1 MSLSTQDITRQWAS
15 LPASQIAVG
24 VNEALHTNSS
34 LVVTAP
40 PGAGK
45 STLLPLTILSS
56 LGEGE
61 KILMLEPRRLA
72 ARQIAERM
80 AQMLGE
86 QVGETI
92 GYRVRFESRVS
103 KRTRIEVLTEG
114 ILTRMI
120 VDDAT
125 LDGVSVVIFD
135 EFHERSIN
143 SDLALAMT
151 RQAQQIIR
159 PDLKVVIMS
168 ATIDTSNICAA
179 LQAPLIESEGRM
191 FPVELHYAD
200 KDTDPRD
207 IAAAAASTTIEAYK
221 KYEGDILVFLP
232 GQAEIERCY
241 ELLSKSQHFTASPS
255 QPINTSTHQHL
266 TTSGGAL
273 VSSAPTTSQHLT
285 TSTSQHLTIHPL
297 YGNLSPEDQRRAIA
311 PSAPG
316 ERKIVIATP
325 IAETSITIEGVRVV
339 IDAGLC
345 RQVVFDARTGLSHLE
360 TVRISMDMATQRM
373 GRAGRVAEGV
383 CYRLWTKASEHLMAE
398 QRKPEIEEAD
408 LAPMLLDT
416 AAFGESDAEALP
428 WLTMPP
434 RAGVFKAKEL
444 LTALGAIDE
453 NGNITSIGKR
463 MATLPC
469 HPRIARMI
477 LATTNLTTSTPQEV
491 HLSPLGFCRLPE
503 QEVHQQH
510 LTTSTSHHNNTSL
523 ACDIAALLEEKDPL
537 SETGGT
543 DLTLRLSAL
552 RAARRKK
559 QLGRWQRIAK
569 IAAEYRRMAH
579 TDEDNR
585 DPAPT
590 EVGLLVAYAY
600 PERIA
605 HSTNSIGG
613 YRLASG
619 ANVQLDAAD
628 QQSAHSWLAIASL
641 YSAPGTTGRVFLA
654 APIAPDDLEKEFV
667 KEVDNIAWDTKQGC
681 VVMQREQRIGKL
693 ILSQKPIHDANK
705 ERLKGIVCEAMKKD
719 GLTMMAWSEK
729 AVEQVQRRVAQVA
742 AWHPEM
748 ALPDVSTEHL
758 LSTAAQWLPFYL
770 EEGGRVK
777 TSVQELRKLNL
788 AEIIWNILPY
798 EAQLEVDRLAP
809 THIEVPTGS
818 HIRIDYRSGAE
829 APVLSVRLQE
839 CFGMERTPCVD
850 DGRQPL
856 LMELLSPGFKPVQLT
871 QDLASFWQGT
881 YFEVRKE
888 LRRRYPKHY
897 WPENPLEAEAVRG
910 VKRK

>member
-143 SDLALAMT
+143 SDLALALT

-221 KYEGDILVFLP
+221 KYEGDILVFLS

-241 ELLSKSQHFTASPS
+241 ELLSESQHFTASPS

-266 TTSGGAL
+266 TTST
-273 VSSAPTTSQHLT
+273 SQPTTT
-285 TSTSQHLTIHPL
+285 TPHHLTIHPL

-477 LATTNLTTSTPQEV
+477 LATTNLTTSTPQGV

-537 SETGGT
+537 SETGDT

-552 RAARRKK
+552 RTARRKK

-619 ANVQLDAAD
+619 ANVQLDTAD

-693 ILSQKPIHDANK
+693 ILSQKPIHDADK

-758 LSTAAQWLPFYL
+758 LSTAADWLPFYL

-788 AEIIWNILPY
+788 ADIIWNILPY

>member
-1 MSLSTQDITRQWAS
+1 MSFSTQDITRQWAS

-24 VNEALHTNSS
+24 VNDALHTNSS

-80 AQMLGE
+80 AQMLDE

-143 SDLALAMT
+143 SDLALALT

-200 KDTDPRD
+200 EDTDPRD

-232 GQAEIERCY
+232 GQAEIEHCY
-241 ELLSKSQHFTASPS
+241 ELLSKSQHFTAAPS

-273 VSSAPTTSQHLT
+273 VSSAPTTSQPIT

-477 LATTNLTTSTPQEV
+477 LATTNLTTSTPQGV

-628 QQSAHSWLAIASL
+628 QQSAHSWLAVASL

-693 ILSQKPIHDANK
+693 ILSQKPIHDADK
-705 ERLKGIVCEAMKKD
+705 EHLKGIVCEAMKKD

-758 LSTAAQWLPFYL
+758 LSTAADWLPFYL

-897 WPENPLEAEAVRG
+897 WPENPLEAEAVRV

>member
-1 MSLSTQDITRQWAS
+1 MTFSTQDITKKCAS
-15 LPASQIAVG
+15 LPASLIADD
-24 VNEALHTNSS
+24 VNSALQTHHS
-34 LVVTAP
+34 VVITAP

-80 AQMLGE
+80 AQILGE
-86 QVGETI
+86 TVGETV
-92 GYRVRFESRVS
+92 GYRVRFESKVS

-114 ILTRMI
+114 ILTRML

-125 LDGVSVVIFD
+125 LDGVSIVIFD

-143 SDLALAMT
+143 SDLALALT
-151 RQAQQIIR
+151 RQAQEIIR
-159 PDLKVVIMS
+159 PDLKIVIMS
-168 ATIDTSNICAA
+168 ATIDACGICTT
-179 LQAPLIESEGRM
+179 LKAPLIESEGRM

-200 KDTDPRD
+200 EDTDPRD
-207 IAAAAASTTIEAYK
+207 IAAVAASTTIEAYK
-221 KYEGDILVFLP
+221 KHEGDILVFLP
-232 GQAEIERCY
+232 GQAEIERCF
-241 ELLSKSQHFTASPS
+241 ELLSNSQHL
-255 QPINTSTHQHL
+255 N
-266 TTSGGAL
+266 TSGGAL
-273 VSSAPTTSQHLT
+273 VSSAPTTSQPIT
-285 TSTSQHLTIHPL
+285 TTTPQHLTIHPL
-297 YGNLSPEDQRRAIA
+297 YGNLSPENQRRAIA

-339 IDAGLC
+339 IDSGLC
-345 RQVVFDARTGLSHLE
+345 RQVVFDARTGLSHLQ

-408 LAPMLLDT
+408 LAPMVLDT

-444 LTALGAIDE
+444 LMSLGAIDE
-453 NGNITSIGKR
+453 NGNITPIGKR
-463 MATLPC
+463 MAALPC

-477 LATTNLTTSTPQEV
+477 LATTNLTTSTSQGV
-491 HLSPLGFCRLPE
+491 HLS
-503 QEVHQQH
+503 QVHQQH
-510 LTTSTSHHNNTSL
+510 LTTSTSQHLTTSL

-552 RAARRKK
+552 RAARRKG
-559 QLGRWQRIAK
+559 QMGRWQRIAK

-579 TDEDNR
+579 TDEENR

-590 EVGLLVAYAY
+590 EVGLLVAHAY

-605 HSTNSIGG
+605 HSTNSIGS

-619 ANVQLDAAD
+619 ANVQLDATD

-641 YSAPGTTGRVFLA
+641 HSAPGATGRVFLA
-654 APIAPDDLEKEFV
+654 APLDPEDLNVEFV
-667 KEVDNIAWDTKQGC
+667 KEVDNISWDTKQGC

-693 ILSQKPIHDANK
+693 MLSEKPIHDADK
-705 ERLKGIVCEAMKKD
+705 EQVKSIVCEAMKKD

-742 AWHPEM
+742 AWHPEL
-748 ALPDVSTEHL
+748 ALSDVSTEHL
-758 LSTAAQWLPFYL
+758 LSTAADWLPFYL

-777 TSVQELRKLNL
+777 QSVQELRKLNL
-788 AEIIWNILPY
+788 AEIIWNLLPY
-798 EAQLEVDRLAP
+798 EAQQEVDRLAP

-818 HIRIDYRSGAE
+818 RIRIDYRTGAE

-850 DGRQPL
+850 DGKRPV

-910 VKRK
+910 IKRK

>member
-1 MSLSTQDITRQWAS
+1 MTFSTQDITKKCAS
-15 LPASQIAVG
+15 LPASLIADD
-24 VNEALHTNSS
+24 VNSALQMHHS
-34 LVVTAP
+34 LVITAP

-56 LGEGE
+56 LGDGE

-80 AQMLGE
+80 AQILGE
-86 QVGETI
+86 TVGETV
-92 GYRVRFESRVS
+92 GYRVRFESKVS

-114 ILTRMI
+114 ILTRML

-125 LDGVSVVIFD
+125 LDGVSIVIFD

-143 SDLALAMT
+143 SDLALALT
-151 RQAQQIIR
+151 RQAQEIIR
-159 PDLKVVIMS
+159 PDLKIVIMS
-168 ATIDTSNICAA
+168 ATIDACGICAA
-179 LQAPLIESEGRM
+179 LKAPLIESEGRM

-200 KDTDPRD
+200 EDTDPRD
-207 IAAAAASTTIEAYK
+207 IAAVAASTTIEAYK
-221 KYEGDILVFLP
+221 KHEGDILVFLP
-232 GQAEIERCY
+232 GQAEIERCF
-241 ELLSKSQHFTASPS
+241 ELLSNSQH
-255 QPINTSTHQHL
+255 L
-266 TTSGGAL
+266 YTSGGAL
-273 VSSAPTTSQHLT
+273 VSSAPTTSQPIT
-285 TSTSQHLTIHPL
+285 TTTPHHLTIHPL
-297 YGNLSPEDQRRAIA
+297 YGNLSPENQRRAIA

-325 IAETSITIEGVRVV
+325 IAEASITIEGVRVV
-339 IDAGLC
+339 IDSGLC
-345 RQVVFDARTGLSHLE
+345 RQVVFDARTGLSHLQ

-408 LAPMLLDT
+408 LAPMVLDT

-444 LTALGAIDE
+444 LMSLGAIDE
-453 NGNITSIGKR
+453 NGNITPIGKR

-477 LATTNLTTSTPQEV
+477 LATTSLTTSTPQGV
-491 HLSPLGFCRLPE
+491 HLS
-503 QEVHQQH
+503 QVHQQH
-510 LTTSTSHHNNTSL
+510 LTTSTSHHNTTSL

-537 SETGGT
+537 SEIGGT

-579 TDEDNR
+579 TDEENR

-590 EVGLLVAYAY
+590 EVGLLVAHAY

-605 HSTNSIGG
+605 HSTNSIGS

-619 ANVQLDAAD
+619 ANVQLDATD

-641 YSAPGTTGRVFLA
+641 HSAPGATGRVFLA
-654 APIAPDDLEKEFV
+654 APLDPEDLNVEFV
-667 KEVDNIAWDTKQGC
+667 KEVDNISWDTKQGC

-693 ILSQKPIHDANK
+693 MLSEKPIHDADK
-705 ERLKGIVCEAMKKD
+705 EQVKSIVCEAMKKD

-742 AWHPEM
+742 AWHPEL

-758 LSTAAQWLPFYL
+758 LSTAADWLPFYL

-777 TSVQELRKLNL
+777 SSIQELRKLNL
-788 AEIIWNILPY
+788 AEIIWNLLPY
-798 EAQLEVDRLAP
+798 EAQQEVDRLAP

-818 HIRIDYRSGAE
+818 RIRIDYRTGAE

-850 DGRQPL
+850 DGKQPV

>member
-1 MSLSTQDITRQWAS
+1 MTFSTQDITKKCAS
-15 LPASQIAVG
+15 LPASLIADD
-24 VNEALHTNSS
+24 VNSALQTHHS
-34 LVVTAP
+34 LVITAP

-56 LGEGE
+56 LGDGE

-80 AQMLGE
+80 AQILGE
-86 QVGETI
+86 TVGETV
-92 GYRVRFESRVS
+92 GYRVRFESKVS

-114 ILTRMI
+114 ILTRML

-125 LDGVSVVIFD
+125 LDGVSIVIFD

-143 SDLALAMT
+143 SDLALALT
-151 RQAQQIIR
+151 RQAQEIIR
-159 PDLKVVIMS
+159 PDLKIVIMS
-168 ATIDTSNICAA
+168 ATIDACGICAA
-179 LQAPLIESEGRM
+179 LKAPLIESEGRM

-200 KDTDPRD
+200 EDTDPRD
-207 IAAAAASTTIEAYK
+207 IAAVAASTTMEAYRK
-221 KYEGDILVFLP
+221 HEGDILVFLP
-232 GQAEIERCY
+232 GQAEIERCI
-241 ELLSKSQHFTASPS
+241 ELLCNSQH
-255 QPINTSTHQHL
+255 L
-266 TTSGGAL
+266 YTSGGAL
-273 VSSAPTTSQHLT
+273 VSSAPTTSQPIT
-285 TSTSQHLTIHPL
+285 TTTPQHLTIYPL
-297 YGNLSPEDQRRAIA
+297 YGNLSPENQRRAIA

-339 IDAGLC
+339 IDSGLC
-345 RQVVFDARTGLSHLE
+345 RQVVFDARTGLSHLQ

-408 LAPMLLDT
+408 LAPMVLDT

-444 LTALGAIDE
+444 LMSLGAIDE
-453 NGNITSIGKR
+453 NGNITPIGKR
-463 MATLPC
+463 MAALPC

-477 LATTNLTTSTPQEV
+477 LATTNLTTSTHQGV
-491 HLSPLGFCRLPE
+491 HLS
-503 QEVHQQH
+503 QVHQQH
-510 LTTSTSHHNNTSL
+510 LTTSTSHHNTTSL

-552 RAARRKK
+552 RTARRKG
-559 QLGRWQRIAK
+559 QMGRWQRIAK

-579 TDEDNR
+579 TDEENR
-585 DPAPT
+585 DPAPM
-590 EVGLLVAYAY
+590 EVGLLVAHAY

-605 HSTNSIGG
+605 HSTNNIGS

-619 ANVQLDAAD
+619 ANVQLDSTD
-628 QQSAHSWLAIASL
+628 QQSAHSWIAIASL
-641 YSAPGTTGRVFLA
+641 HSAPGTTGRVFLA
-654 APIAPDDLEKEFV
+654 APLDPEDLNAEFV
-667 KEVDNIAWDTKQGC
+667 KEVDNISWDTKQGC

-693 ILSQKPIHDANK
+693 MLSEKPIHDADK
-705 ERLKGIVCEAMKKD
+705 EQMKSIVCEAMKKD

-742 AWHPEM
+742 AWHPEL

-758 LSTAAQWLPFYL
+758 LSTAADWLPFYL

-777 TSVQELRKLNL
+777 SSVQELRKLNL
-788 AEIIWNILPY
+788 AEIIWNLLPY
-798 EAQLEVDRLAP
+798 EAQQEVNRLAP

-818 HIRIDYRSGAE
+818 RIRIDYRTGAE

-839 CFGMERTPCVD
+839 CFGMERTPYVD
-850 DGRQPL
+850 DGKRPV

-910 VKRK
+910 VKIK

>member
-1 MSLSTQDITRQWAS
+1 MTFSTQDITKKCAS
-15 LPASQIAVG
+15 LPASLIADD
-24 VNEALHTNSS
+24 VNSALQMHHS
-34 LVVTAP
+34 LVITAP

-80 AQMLGE
+80 AQILGE
-86 QVGETI
+86 TVGETV
-92 GYRVRFESRVS
+92 GYRVRFESNVS

-114 ILTRMI
+114 ILTRML

-125 LDGVSVVIFD
+125 LDGVSIVIFD

-143 SDLALAMT
+143 SDLALALT
-151 RQAQQIIR
+151 RQAQEIIR
-159 PDLKVVIMS
+159 PDLKIVIMS
-168 ATIDTSNICAA
+168 ATIDACGICAA
-179 LQAPLIESEGRM
+179 LKAPLIESEGRM

-200 KDTDPRD
+200 EDTDPRD
-207 IAAAAASTTIEAYK
+207 IAAVAASTTIEAYK
-221 KYEGDILVFLP
+221 KHEGDILVFLP
-232 GQAEIERCY
+232 GQAEIERCF
-241 ELLSKSQHFTASPS
+241 ELLSNSQHL
-255 QPINTSTHQHL
+255 N
-266 TTSGGAL
+266 TSGGAL
-273 VSSAPTTSQHLT
+273 VSARLLPLARARSAPTTSQPIT
-285 TSTSQHLTIHPL
+285 TTTPHHLTIHPL
-297 YGNLSPEDQRRAIA
+297 YGNLSPENQRRAIA

-339 IDAGLC
+339 IDSGLC
-345 RQVVFDARTGLSHLE
+345 RQVVFDARTGLSHLQ

-408 LAPMLLDT
+408 LAPMVLDT

-444 LTALGAIDE
+444 LMSLGAIDE
-453 NGNITSIGKR
+453 NGNITPIGKR
-463 MATLPC
+463 IAALPC

-477 LATTNLTTSTPQEV
+477 LATTNLTTSTSQGV
-491 HLSPLGFCRLPE
+491 HLS
-503 QEVHQQH
+503 QVHQQH
-510 LTTSTSHHNNTSL
+510 LTTSTSHHNTTSL

-552 RAARRKK
+552 RAARRKG
-559 QLGRWQRIAK
+559 QMGRWQRIAK

-579 TDEDNR
+579 TDEENR
-585 DPAPT
+585 DPAPM
-590 EVGLLVAYAY
+590 EVGLLVAHAY

-605 HSTNSIGG
+605 HSTNSIGS

-619 ANVQLDAAD
+619 ANVQLDATD

-641 YSAPGTTGRVFLA
+641 HSAPGATGRVFLA
-654 APIAPDDLEKEFV
+654 APLDPEDLNAEFV
-667 KEVDNIAWDTKQGC
+667 KEVDNISWDTKQGC

-693 ILSQKPIHDANK
+693 MLSEKPIHDADK
-705 ERLKGIVCEAMKKD
+705 EQVKSIVCEAMKKD

-742 AWHPEM
+742 AWHPEL

-758 LSTAAQWLPFYL
+758 LSTAADWLPFYL

-777 TSVQELRKLNL
+777 SSVQELRKLNL
-788 AEIIWNILPY
+788 AEIIWNLLPY
-798 EAQLEVDRLAP
+798 EAQQEVNRLAP

-818 HIRIDYRSGAE
+818 RIRIDYRTGAE

-850 DGRQPL
+850 DGKRPV

-910 VKRK
+910 VKIK

>member
-1 MSLSTQDITRQWAS
+1 MTFSTQDITKKCAS
-15 LPASQIAVG
+15 LPASLIADD
-24 VNEALHTNSS
+24 VNSALQTHHS
-34 LVVTAP
+34 LVITAP

-56 LGEGE
+56 LGEDE

-80 AQMLGE
+80 AQILGE
-86 QVGETI
+86 TVGETV
-92 GYRVRFESRVS
+92 GYRVRFESKVS

-114 ILTRMI
+114 ILTRML

-125 LDGVSVVIFD
+125 LDGVSIVIFD

-143 SDLALAMT
+143 SDLALALT
-151 RQAQQIIR
+151 RQAQEIIR
-159 PDLKVVIMS
+159 PDLKIVIMS
-168 ATIDTSNICAA
+168 ATIDACGICAA
-179 LQAPLIESEGRM
+179 LKAPLIESEGRM

-200 KDTDPRD
+200 EDTDPRD
-207 IAAAAASTTIEAYK
+207 IAAVAASTTIEAYK
-221 KYEGDILVFLP
+221 KHEGDILVFLP
-232 GQAEIERCY
+232 GQAEIERCF
-241 ELLSKSQHFTASPS
+241 ELLNKSLTTNL
-255 QPINTSTHQHL
+255 NTS
-266 TTSGGAL
+266 
-273 VSSAPTTSQHLT
+273 PY
-285 TSTSQHLTIHPL
+285 QHLTIHSL
-297 YGNLSPEDQRRAIA
+297 YGNLSPENQRRAIA

-316 ERKIVIATP
+316 ESKIVIATP

-339 IDAGLC
+339 IDSGLC
-345 RQVVFDARTGLSHLE
+345 RQVVFDARTGLSHLQ

-408 LAPMLLDT
+408 LAPMVLDT

-444 LTALGAIDE
+444 LMSLGAIDE
-453 NGNITSIGKR
+453 NGNITPIGKR
-463 MATLPC
+463 MAALPC

-477 LATTNLTTSTPQEV
+477 LATTSLTTSPHQGV
-491 HLSPLGFCRLPE
+491 HLS
-503 QEVHQQH
+503 QVHQQH
-510 LTTSTSHHNNTSL
+510 LTTSTSQHLTTSL

-552 RAARRKK
+552 RAARRKG
-559 QLGRWQRIAK
+559 QMGRWQRIAK

-579 TDEDNR
+579 TDEENR
-585 DPAPT
+585 DPAPM
-590 EVGLLVAYAY
+590 EVGLLVAHAY

-605 HSTNSIGG
+605 RSTNSIGG

-619 ANVQLDAAD
+619 ANVQLDATD
-628 QQSAHSWLAIASL
+628 QQSAHSWIAIASL
-641 YSAPGTTGRVFLA
+641 HSAPGATGRVFLA
-654 APIAPDDLEKEFV
+654 APLDPEDLNAEFV
-667 KEVDNIAWDTKQGC
+667 KEVDNISWDTKQGC

-693 ILSQKPIHDANK
+693 MLSEKPIHDADK
-705 ERLKGIVCEAMKKD
+705 EQVKSIVCEAMKKD

-729 AVEQVQRRVAQVA
+729 AVEQVQRRVAQVT
-742 AWHPEM
+742 AWHPEL

-758 LSTAAQWLPFYL
+758 LSTAADWLPFYL

-777 TSVQELRKLNL
+777 SSVQELRKLNL
-788 AEIIWNILPY
+788 AEIIWNLLPY
-798 EAQLEVDRLAP
+798 EAQQNVDRLAP

-818 HIRIDYRSGAE
+818 RIRIDYRTGAE

-850 DGRQPL
+850 DGKRPV

>member
-1 MSLSTQDITRQWAS
+1 MSFSTQDITHQWAS

-86 QVGETI
+86 QVGETV

-143 SDLALAMT
+143 SDLALALT
-151 RQAQQIIR
+151 RQTQQIIR
-159 PDLKVVIMS
+159 PDLKIVIMS
-168 ATIDTSNICAA
+168 ATIDASNICAA

-200 KDTDPRD
+200 EDTDPRD
-207 IAAAAASTTIEAYK
+207 IAATAASTTIEAYK

-232 GQAEIERCY
+232 GQAEIERCF
-241 ELLSKSQHFTASPS
+241 ELLSKSQHLTISP
-255 QPINTSTHQHL
+255 HQHL
-266 TTSGGAL
+266 NTTT
-273 VSSAPTTSQHLT
+273 PH
-285 TSTSQHLTIHPL
+285 HLTIHPL

-408 LAPMLLDT
+408 LAPMVLDT

-444 LTALGAIDE
+444 LTALGAIDK

-477 LATTNLTTSTPQEV
+477 LATTNLTTSTPQGV
-491 HLSPLGFCRLPE
+491 HFS
-503 QEVHQQH
+503 QVHQQH
-510 LTTSTSHHNNTSL
+510 LTTSTSHHNTSL

-537 SETGGT
+537 SESGGT

-693 ILSQKPIHDANK
+693 MLSQKPIHDADK

-758 LSTAAQWLPFYL
+758 LSTAADWLPFYL

-788 AEIIWNILPY
+788 ADIIWNILPY

>member
-1 MSLSTQDITRQWAS
+1 MSFSTQDITRQWAS

-143 SDLALAMT
+143 SDLALALT

-232 GQAEIERCY
+232 GQAEIEHCY

-266 TTSGGAL
+266 TTST
-273 VSSAPTTSQHLT
+273 SQPTTT
-285 TSTSQHLTIHPL
+285 TPHHLTIHPL

-477 LATTNLTTSTPQEV
+477 LATTNLTTSTPQGV

-552 RAARRKK
+552 RTARRKK

-628 QQSAHSWLAIASL
+628 QQSAHSWLAVASL

-693 ILSQKPIHDANK
+693 ILSQKPIHYADK

-758 LSTAAQWLPFYL
+758 LSTAADWLPFYL

>member
-1 MSLSTQDITRQWAS
+1 MSFSTEDITRQWAS

-86 QVGETI
+86 QVSETV

-143 SDLALAMT
+143 SDLALALT

-159 PDLKVVIMS
+159 PDLKIVIMS
-168 ATIDTSNICAA
+168 ATIDASNICAA

-200 KDTDPRD
+200 EDTDPRD
-207 IAAAAASTTIEAYK
+207 IAAAAVSTTIEAYK

-232 GQAEIERCY
+232 GQAEIERCF

-255 QPINTSTHQHL
+255 QPI
-266 TTSGGAL
+266 TTS
-273 VSSAPTTSQHLT
+273 TSQHLT
-285 TSTSQHLTIHPL
+285 TSTSQPITTTTPHHLTIHPL

-408 LAPMLLDT
+408 LAPMVLDT

-453 NGNITSIGKR
+453 NGNITPIGKR

-477 LATTNLTTSTPQEV
+477 LATTNLTTSTPQGV
-491 HLSPLGFCRLPE
+491 HLS
-503 QEVHQQH
+503 QVHQQH

-559 QLGRWQRIAK
+559 QLGKWQRIAK

-585 DPAPT
+585 DPAPM

-693 ILSQKPIHDANK
+693 MLSQKPIHDADK
-705 ERLKGIVCEAMKKD
+705 EQVKSIVCKAMKKD

-742 AWHPEM
+742 AWHPEL

-788 AEIIWNILPY
+788 ADIIWNILPY

>member
-1 MSLSTQDITRQWAS
+1 MSFSTEDITRQWAS

-86 QVGETI
+86 QVGETV

-143 SDLALAMT
+143 SDLALALT

-168 ATIDTSNICAA
+168 ATIDASNICAA

-232 GQAEIERCY
+232 GQAEIERCF
-241 ELLSKSQHFTASPS
+241 ELLSKSQHLTISPHQHLNTTTS
-255 QPINTSTHQHL
+255 QPIT
-266 TTSGGAL
+266 
-273 VSSAPTTSQHLT
+273 P
-285 TSTSQHLTIHPL
+285 STSQHLTIHPL

-408 LAPMLLDT
+408 LAPMVLDT

-444 LTALGAIDE
+444 LTALGAIDK
-453 NGNITSIGKR
+453 NGNITFIGKR

-477 LATTNLTTSTPQEV
+477 LATTNLTTSTPQGV
-491 HLSPLGFCRLPE
+491 HLS
-503 QEVHQQH
+503 QVHQQH

-537 SETGGT
+537 SESGGT

-693 ILSQKPIHDANK
+693 MLSQKPIHDADK

-742 AWHPEM
+742 TWHPEL

-758 LSTAAQWLPFYL
+758 LSTAADWLPFYL